1 MKTVVKTVAIAA
13 VLGVLL
19 IGAVPVQANSA
30 GDPPSLLKHSCGKGD
45 RMLEHLDRLE
55 AAGYDVSAIRA
66 AVEGGEM
73 ETARTLLQEFME
85 EHKEEFISLSEKYGR
100 KEKQS
105 GDTGNRMEHP
115 LDRLEAAGYD
125 VSAIRTAVESGD
137 TETARTLMRAFMEE
151 HKNASPNPPA
161 GGRPVRGGMREIPTA
176 RV

>member
-1 MKTVVKTVAIAA
+1 MKTVVKTGAIAA

-55 AAGYDVSAIRA
+55 AAGYDVSAIR
-66 AVEGGEM
+66 
-73 ETARTLLQEFME
+73 
-85 EHKEEFISLSEKYGR
+85 
-100 KEKQS
+100 
-105 GDTGNRMEHP
+105 
-115 LDRLEAAGYD
+115 
-125 VSAIRTAVESGD
+125 TAVESGD

-151 HKNASPNPPA
+151 QKNASPNPPA
-161 GGRPVRGGMREIPTA
+161 GGRPVRGGMREIPTG